1 MNFAGVADV
10 NDDAVEEERKIL
22 VNMVGK
28 ICVATDSSIEK
39 LRAVTDLA
47 AEALDAKIA
56 TDTTT
61 RNALNKV
68 HQALRNALGEAASVG
83 RSIEDPNADK
93 TGVGHRADVVD
104 ASDIEETL
112 LKLEE
117 DKAVKQGQDR
127 LSEELLLDEHE
138 NL

>member
-1 MNFAGVADV
+1 MNFARVAYV
-10 NDDAVEEERKIL
+10 NVDAVEEERKIL

-28 ICVATDSSIEK
+28 ICIAPDSSIEK

-47 AEALDAKIA
+47 AEALDAKVA

-68 HQALRNALGEAASVG
+68 HQALRNALGEAASVS

-93 TGVGHRADVVD
+93 TGVGHRADVGD
-104 ASDIEETL
+104 ASDVEETA
-112 LKLEE
+112 E
-117 DKAVKQGQDR
+117 ARRGQSSQTGTGQVIR
-127 LSEELLLDEHE
+127 GALVR
-138 NL
+138 